1 MLKIRFS
8 EDGYRWRKKDN
19 LVFELSEKAEAEYR
33 EYYDINQ
40 LLKLSESED
49 MIDVPKLEKLIEKY
63 EDEDICFEDI
73 RSKEELNDD
82 EALELLWLNYRA
94 INSLVDERLDIFNL
108 LEANKEEGY
117 LDKYEWIY
125 ADMLNKRLYVNR
137 EDFED
142 YYC

>member
-8 EDGYRWRKKDN
+8 EDGYRWSKKDN
-19 LVFELSEKAEAEYR
+19 LVFELSEKAEAKYR
-33 EYYDINQ
+33 EYYSINQ

-94 INSLVDERLDIFNL
+94 INSLGDERLDIFNL